1 MIKLVGLGRLSQA
14 LQRLTSP
21 GLAEPTAQ
29 VRSKLLAKFPPCP
42 PSPSG
47 GEAQAPPP
55 PGEIEALA
63 LARALRSLKAGAGPG
78 PSGLRPDFLKQ
89 LLGADDEPILPL
101 FRDFAQL
108 LADGEAPE
116 GVREWLGGGALVGVG
131 KRGVSLR
138 EDARPIVMGETWR
151 KAVFKA
157 TLRMDLSQVKER
169 LLPKQLAVGV
179 ASGVEAMVHAARL
192 WVERARVNSDY
203 VLLKRDVR
211 NAFNCALPQEF
222 LKDCDMYMPN
232 SARFARF
239 CYGKPSHLV
248 FKGGVEAGAS
258 ARGQQG
264 CPLMGALFCLIR
276 HRLASE
282 AHEGLV
288 GPEFEPE
295 FAEHLHHHLI

>member
-63 LARALRSLKAGAGPG
+63 LARALRSFKAGAGPG

-89 LLGADDEPILPL
+89 LLGADDEPMLPL

-138 EDARPIVMGETWR
+138 DDARPIVMGET
-151 KAVFKA
+151 
-157 TLRMDLSQVKER
+157 
-169 LLPKQLAVGV
+169 
-179 ASGVEAMVHAARL
+179 
-192 WVERARVNSDY
+192 
-203 VLLKRDVR
+203 
-211 NAFNCALPQEF
+211 
-222 LKDCDMYMPN
+222 
-232 SARFARF
+232 
-239 CYGKPSHLV
+239 
-248 FKGGVEAGAS
+248 
-258 ARGQQG
+258 
-264 CPLMGALFCLIR
+264 
-276 HRLASE
+276 
-282 AHEGLV
+282 
-288 GPEFEPE
+288 
-295 FAEHLHHHLI
+295 